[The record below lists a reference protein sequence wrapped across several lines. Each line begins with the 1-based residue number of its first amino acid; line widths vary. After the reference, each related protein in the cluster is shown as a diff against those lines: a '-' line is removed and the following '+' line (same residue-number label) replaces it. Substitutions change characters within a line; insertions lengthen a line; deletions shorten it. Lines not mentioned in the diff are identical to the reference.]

1 MTLSREYAG
10 SAGAAAGNGDRSG
23 VPGTGQK
30 IPVRE
35 LLGDQALDALLA
47 QSRDAAGGLRLTGE
61 GSLLGELVKAVPV
74 RALEA
79 ELTAHLGYARHERS
93 GSGAAGNARN
103 GVIRKTVQTGV
114 GPVRLEVPRDR
125 AGSFEPGVV
134 PKRA

>member
-1 MTLSREYAG
+1 
-10 SAGAAAGNGDRSG
+10 

-103 GVIRKTVQTGV
+103 GVIRKTVQTGSGRCAWRCRGT
-114 GPVRLEVPRDR
+114 GPGPLSRCWCPSGP
-125 AGSFEPGVV
+125 AGSPV
-134 PKRA
+134 AWTT